1 MFMGWDVCWSIL
13 CYIILYYN
21 IYVLSIFCYVYIL
34 YYYVC
39 IYIYITYRICLG
51 LADVLATCSLQ
62 SQVAP
67 PDPGTSEHLKK
78 N

>member
-1 MFMGWDVCWSIL
+1 MFVGLYYV
-13 CYIILYYN
+13 ILYYIT
-21 IYVLSIFCYVYIL
+21 IYMYYLYFAMYI
-34 YYYVC
+34 YYITMCV
-39 IYIYITYRICLG
+39 YIYITYRICLG